1 MKKFRSRV
9 PHGNIATIE
18 TISELGGSMSTSL
31 YAPDFLAIFNR
42 YRDTGGPL
50 QTFASPAD
58 WRDQWIYFLMVDR
71 FNNSLAPPRH
81 QPFDDPN
88 YYDFQG
94 GNLAS
99 IQDQLPYIKQL
110 GAGALWLSPVLK
122 NVPFQAGTYHGYGI
136 HDFLHVDPRFAR
148 NANNA
153 DDELR
158 ALVDAAH
165 QLGIYVI
172 LDIVLNHTGDV
183 FAYVCDPGEA
193 NCTGSQ
199 GAQADFRAT
208 PRAIQWRNAQGQPQA
223 NWPDV
228 AAIPNSSPDALVWPS
243 ELQKNDWFRRQGM
256 PASGGDDT
264 VGDFDSLKQFRT
276 DFTAV
281 QQYLVRAYQYVIA
294 RFDIDGFRIDTLRYL
309 KNGLPLLFGN
319 AVREFALS
327 VGKKNFFTF
336 GEVNVGNAEQAIAQ
350 FIGRTTTEGTDMVGV
365 DAALDYP
372 LYWNLKPVAKGEAP
386 PSNLVGMYQV
396 RKQLEAD
403 VLSSHG
409 DATRYFVTFLDNHD
423 VKERIRYLDPTN
435 PTKYDDQITLGLAC
449 LYSLPGIPC
458 LYYGTEQGLHG
469 IGSDPAVREALWGGP
484 GFEQNSTYYQ
494 HISQIAVV
502 RRDSPALR
510 YGRFYFRPISGDK
523 QNFGVSSFLNGTL
536 AFSRILMD
544 QEIVIVANTDANNSC
559 AVYVIVDSTL
569 NNPGDAF
576 RILYSNQQQ
585 PTAPSVVQ
593 QSAAGSV
600 QVQETDGTT
609 GTCPLNCVFVTL
621 APMEAQILGR

>member
-1 MKKFRSRV
+1 
-9 PHGNIATIE
+9 
-18 TISELGGSMSTSL
+18 MSTSL

-50 QTFASPAD
+50 QAFASPPD

-81 QPFDDPN
+81 LPFDDPN

-99 IQDQLPYIKQL
+99 IQEQLPYIKQL
-110 GAGALWLSPVLK
+110 GAGAIWLSPVLK
-122 NVPFQAGTYHGYGI
+122 NVPFQGGTYHGYGI

-148 NANNA
+148 NAGNA

-165 QLGIYVI
+165 DLGLYVI

-183 FAYVCDPGEA
+183 FAYVCDPGENDCINA
-193 NCTGSQ
+193 QGSESDYRSS
-199 GAQADFRAT
+199 ARS
-208 PRAIQWRNAQGQPQA
+208 IQWRDPQGTARPD
-223 NWPDV
+223 WPDI
-228 AAIPNSSPDALVWPS
+228 ANIPGPSTDALVWPT
-243 ELQKNDWFRRQGM
+243 ELQKNDWLRRQGM
-256 PASGGDDT
+256 PGPDDT
-264 VGDFDSLKQFRT
+264 VGDFSSLKQFRT
-276 DFTAV
+276 DLPEL
-281 QQYLVRAYQYVIA
+281 QQFLIRAYQYVIA
-294 RFDIDGFRIDTLRYL
+294 RFDIDGYRIDTLRYL
-309 KNGLPLLFGN
+309 KNNLPLLFGN
-319 AVREFALS
+319 SIREFALS

-336 GEVNVGNAEQAIAQ
+336 GEVFVGDAEQEIAR

-372 LYWNLKPVAKGEAP
+372 LFFDLKPVVKGFAP
-386 PSNLVGMYQV
+386 PSELISMYV
-396 RKQLEAD
+396 LRKQVEAN

-423 VKERIRYLDPTN
+423 VKERIRYLNPAN
-435 PTKYDDQITLGLAC
+435 PTQYDDQVTLGLAC

-469 IGSDPAVREALWGGP
+469 AGSDPAVREALWGGP
-484 GFEQNSTYYQ
+484 GFPQNSKYYLQ
-494 HISQIAVV
+494 VSKIAAV
-502 RRDSPALR
+502 RRENPPLR
-510 YGRFYFRPISGDK
+510 YGRFYFRPISGDGLH
-523 QNFGVSSFLNGTL
+523 FGVSTFLNGTL

-544 QEIVIVANTDANNSC
+544 QEIVTVANTDPVNVS
-559 AVYVIVDSTL
+559 AVNVIVDSTL

-576 RILYSNQQQ
+576 RILYSNKQLPQ
-585 PTAPSVVQ
+585 APGVVQ
-593 QSAAGSV
+593 QLAAGTV
-600 QVQETDGTT
+600 TVQETDGST
-609 GTCPLNCVFVTL
+609 GSGPLNCVHVTL
-621 APMEAQILGR
+621 APLEVQILGR